1 MRDRYGL
8 VYHPLIAFGGKS
20 HQVRGKMKGTGG
32 AVLLDGGRGG
42 QSSYSSIDD
51 YISTTRS
58 NPVATIQNMGGMGL
72 ARSMVMP
79 MKKEQMNEKLK
90 NMMVKPKSKNI
101 KFNL

>member
-1 MRDRYGL
+1 MRNGL
-8 VYHPLIAFGGKS
+8 VYHPMIAFGGKS
-20 HQVRGKMKGTGG
+20 HQTRGKMQGKGGS
-32 AVLLDGGRGG
+32 VLLDGGKGG

-58 NPVATIQNMGGMGL
+58 NPVLVGLTNMGGMGL
-72 ARSMVMP
+72 SRQMVAP

-90 NMMVKPKSKNI
+90 NMMIKPKTKNI

>member
-1 MRDRYGL
+1 
-8 VYHPLIAFGGKS
+8 
-20 HQVRGKMKGTGG
+20 
-32 AVLLDGGRGG
+32 
-42 QSSYSSIDD
+42 
-51 YISTTRS
+51 
-58 NPVATIQNMGGMGL
+58 MGGMGL

>member
-1 MRDRYGL
+1 MRNGL

-32 AVLLDGGRGG
+32 SVLLDGGRGG
-42 QSSYSSIDD
+42 QSSYSSIDE
-51 YISTTRS
+51 YLSTTTS
-58 NPVATIQNMGGMGL
+58 NPVLAVRNMGGMGL
-72 ARSMVMP
+72 ARPMIAP

-90 NMMVKPKSKNI
+90 NMMVKPKTKNI